1 MHAYFGVRKAGQEM
15 IGLETIEL
23 EIVGPTATIYFN
35 RPDKKNA
42 MNPQMHRDMNEAL
55 DAIEADGNVKVVV
68 VTGRGDSFSAGMDL
82 EECFLEPYG
91 DPQRFYKTNL
101 VALTWF
107 QRLKAFPAVTV
118 AKVNGF
124 SFGGGVLVTGICD
137 LAIATETALM
147 GLSEI
152 NFGIFP
158 AGGATWAATHNLP
171 RKQALYYILT
181 GDTLTGRQAETYGLV
196 NKAVPA
202 EELDAATDAVVRKLV
217 RKNPVTLALAKQV
230 YERTTMMDL
239 PTAIDYDQAKL
250 WELSRLSGDEWVK
263 VALKQFEKRSYQPGL
278 STYDRSAAKPAD
290 AAPASVEPAAEPM
303 EVAP

>member
-1 MHAYFGVRKAGQEM
+1 VITLK
-15 IGLETIEL
+15 TVNL
-23 EIVGPTATIYFN
+23 EIDGPKATIYLN

-42 MNPQMHRDMNEAL
+42 MNPQMHRDMNEVL
-55 DAIEADGNVKVVV
+55 DAIEEADGVKAVV
-68 VTGRGDSFSAGMDL
+68 VTGNGDSFSSGMDL
-82 EECFLEPYG
+82 EECFLQPFD
-91 DPQRFYKTNL
+91 DPQLFYRTNL
-101 VALTWF
+101 VALNWF
-107 QRLKAFPAVTV
+107 KRLKAFPAVTI

-124 SFGGGVLVTGICD
+124 AFGGGFLVTGLCD
-137 LAIATETALM
+137 LAITDEAALF

-181 GDTLTGRQAETYGLV
+181 GDTLTGKQAEAYGLV

-202 EELDAATDAVVRKLV
+202 EELDAETDRLVRKIV
-217 RKNPVTLALAKQV
+217 NKNPVTLELAKQV
-230 YERTTMMDL
+230 YERTTTMDL

-250 WELSRLSGDEWVK
+250 WELSRLSGNEWIN

-278 STYDRSAAKPAD
+278 STYKRGEG
-290 AAPASVEPAAEPM
+290 AS
-303 EVAP
+303 

>member
-1 MHAYFGVRKAGQEM
+1 M
-15 IGLETIEL
+15 ISLECVSL
-23 EIVGPTATIYFN
+23 EINGPTATVQLN

-42 MNPQMHRDMNEAL
+42 MNPQMHKEMHEVL
-55 DAIEADGNVKVVV
+55 DAIEADGGVKVVV
-68 VTGRGDSFSAGMDL
+68 VSGNGNSFSAGMDL
-82 EECFLEPYG
+82 EECFLKPFD
-91 DPQRFYKTNL
+91 DPMGFYRTNL

-107 QRLKAFPAVTV
+107 KRWKVFPAVTV

-124 SFGGGVLVTGICD
+124 AFGGGVLLTGICD
-137 LAIATETALM
+137 LAIASETALF

-181 GDTLTGRQAETYGLV
+181 GDTLTGKQAEEYGLV

-202 EELDAATDAVVRKLV
+202 EQLDEETDSLVAKLV
-217 RKNPVTLALAKQV
+217 NKNQVTLALAKQV
-230 YERTTMMDL
+230 YERTTTMDL

-250 WELSRLSGDEWVK
+250 WELSRLTGNEWIN
-263 VALKQFEKRSYQPGL
+263 VALKQFERRSYQPGL
-278 STYDRSAAKPAD
+278 STY
-290 AAPASVEPAAEPM
+290 
-303 EVAP
+303 